1 MAQSRS
7 FKLRQADNRPNYYD
21 GALPEIDRKRATAV
35 LGRQSKTGADTAQAE
50 SRETQLGLQ
59 NYGRQHNRDDG
70 PDVRLYD
77 AAAGGS
83 GQKRLAPVKGLDRAQ

>member
-1 MAQSRS
+1 MAQSRL

-35 LGRQSKTGADTAQAE
+35 LVRQSKTGADTAQAE

-59 NYGRQHNRDDG
+59 NYGRLLYHDDE

-77 AAAGGS
+77 EGAGGF
-83 GQKRLAPVKGLDRAQ
+83 RAETH